1 MQLFH
6 RAPRLYPQ
14 DYLLRATILPLVPR
28 WVLPNH
34 ITISRFLLTPAVI
47 WLMLTEQY
55 REGIAFFLIAA
66 LTDALDGSLARV
78 RNQITR
84 WGETF
89 DPLADKFLMGSMFVI
104 LALQQF
110 FYTTLLIIVI
120 DLSFIVAGWYWLR
133 QGFPIKANLWGKMKM
148 NCQVFAIIM
157 LLIFHMTGGP
167 AWLLPATHFA
177 LFLSIVLAVASL
189 ITHGI

>member
-1 MQLFH
+1 MFLFH
-6 RAPRLYPQ
+6 PAPKLYPQ
-14 DYLLRATILPLVPR
+14 DYLLRATILPAIPR

-34 ITISRFLLTPAVI
+34 LTVLRFLLTPVVI

-55 REGIAFFLIAA
+55 REGFALFLVAAF
-66 LTDALDGSLARV
+66 TDALDGSLARV

-84 WGETF
+84 WGENF
-89 DPLADKFLMGSMFVI
+89 DPLADKFLMGSLFII

-110 FYTTLLIIVI
+110 FFTTLLIILI
-120 DLSFIVAGWYWLR
+120 DLSFIIAGWHWLQ
-133 QGFPIKANLWGKMKM
+133 QGYAIKANIWGKMKM
-148 NCQVFAIIM
+148 NCQVLSVIM

-167 AWLLPATHFA
+167 IWLLPVTYF
-177 LFLSIVLAVASL
+177 VLLLAILMAVASL